1 MYLYIYISI
10 YIWKQNHMI
19 LHFETGLI
27 GTLFGQNQL
36 EKSDLK
42 GSPLP
47 KGKLLQGRVM
57 PRPSYTITYPNYC
70 KV

>member
-1 MYLYIYISI
+1 
-10 YIWKQNHMI
+10 MI

-70 KV
+70 KG